1 MQADYP
7 ADFQREQGF
16 TERDWLRCLPGAV
29 RDCRLDLSQPGQA
42 RVQIGSGQLLLRWQ
56 VMAPRQIAM
65 MCMPKLA
72 VHYQFTGWTTMI
84 ARASCATLISTQCAA
99 AAEPV
104 SGQRRPSPATRP
116 AG

>member
-29 RDCRLDLSQPGQA
+29 RDCTIDLSEPGLA

-56 VMAPRQIAM
+56 VLAPRQIAM
-65 MCMPKLA
+65 MRMPRLV
-72 VHYQFTGWTTMI
+72 VHYQFDGVDDDDRARFMRYFDLYTM
-84 ARASCATLISTQCAA
+84 R
-99 AAEPV
+99 
-104 SGQRRPSPATRP
+104 G
-116 AG
+116 GG

>member
-29 RDCRLDLSQPGQA
+29 RDCTIDLSEPGLA

-56 VMAPRQIAM
+56 VMGPRQIAM
-65 MCMPKLA
+65 MRMPRLV
-72 VHYQFTGWTTMI
+72 VHYQFYGVDDDDRARFMRYFDLYTM
-84 ARASCATLISTQCAA
+84 R
-99 AAEPV
+99 
-104 SGQRRPSPATRP
+104 G
-116 AG
+116 GG

>member
-29 RDCRLDLSQPGQA
+29 RDCTIDLSEPGQA

-65 MCMPKLA
+65 MRMPRLV
-72 VHYQFTGWTTMI
+72 VHYQFDGVDDDDRARFMRYFDLYTM
-84 ARASCATLISTQCAA
+84 R
-99 AAEPV
+99 
-104 SGQRRPSPATRP
+104 G
-116 AG
+116 GG

>member
-29 RDCRLDLSQPGQA
+29 RDCTIDLSQPGLA
-42 RVQIGSGQLLLRWQ
+42 RVQVGSGQLLLRWQ

-65 MCMPKLA
+65 MRMPRLV
-72 VHYQFTGWTTMI
+72 VHYQFDGVDDDDRARFMRYFDLYTM
-84 ARASCATLISTQCAA
+84 R
-99 AAEPV
+99 
-104 SGQRRPSPATRP
+104 G
-116 AG
+116 GG

>member
-29 RDCRLDLSQPGQA
+29 RDCTIDLSQPGQA

-65 MCMPKLA
+65 MRMPRLV
-72 VHYQFTGWTTMI
+72 VHYQFDGVDDDDRARFMRYFDLYTM
-84 ARASCATLISTQCAA
+84 R
-99 AAEPV
+99 
-104 SGQRRPSPATRP
+104 G
-116 AG
+116 GG